1 MVVWK
6 PIGRVEADWETMI
19 SNTPWKKDWNEGR
32 NWQGKNRHIGKD
44 LKGTIV
50 GEIGDYVNE
59 QISNGLWRWHI
70 NCTFTNNITKP
81 HKDFGSPRFK
91 RGADVEQVVRTEV
104 HINLADFES
113 DSAKELQ
120 QNSARF
126 WVPMRDREFGQFF
139 ESESAGQILDWKAGD
154 VFSIPVADFHAGSTV
169 SFDSRYSMCLEC
181 EKIKLKD
188 EFKKWL

>member
-1 MVVWK
+1 M
-6 PIGRVEADWETMI
+6 RVEV
-19 SNTPWKKDWNEGR
+19 
-32 NWQGKNRHIGKD
+32 WQGKNRHIGKD

-50 GEIGDYVNE
+50 GEIGDYVNK
-59 QISNGLWRWHI
+59 QISSGLWRWHI

-104 HINLADFES
+104 HIKLADFES

-126 WVPMRDREFGQFF
+126 WVPMRDREFGQFLNQKAQVKYLIGKLVTYF
-139 ESESAGQILDWKAGD
+139 PFQLLIFMQELPLALILD
-154 VFSIPVADFHAGSTV
+154 IPCV
-169 SFDSRYSMCLEC
+169 
-181 EKIKLKD
+181 
-188 EFKKWL
+188 

>member
-1 MVVWK
+1 M
-6 PIGRVEADWETMI
+6 A
-19 SNTPWKKDWNEGR
+19 S
-32 NWQGKNRHIGKD
+32 KNRHIGKD

-50 GEIGDYVNE
+50 GEIGDYVNK

-104 HINLADFES
+104 HIKLADFES

-126 WVPMRDREFGQFF
+126 WVPMRDRVWSIF

-154 VFSIPVADFHAGSTV
+154 VFSIPVADFHAGATV
-169 SFDSRYSMCLEC
+169 SFDSRYTMCLEG
-181 EKIKLKD
+181 EKIKLKMSLKMAIKPHPM
-188 EFKKWL
+188 EKNT